1 MTYDE
6 AMICL
11 EHGFPVTVTKK
22 MHDQEHL
29 FGNNYFIFSLGSYLP
44 PKKEKDGL
52 VVSAGIGKE
61 FRSTETVTLD
71 AIEVANSFSNHAE
84 NYLRDGKI
92 QQFKNLIEELMNAG
106 LNQTQVTDRVK
117 KIYKQLKGKNE
128 KDI

>member
-29 FGNNYFIFSLGSYLP
+29 LGNNYFIFSLGSYLP
-44 PKKEKDGL
+44 PKKEKGGL

-71 AIEVANSFSNHAE
+71 TIEVANSFSHHAA

-92 QQFKNLIEELMNAG
+92 EQFKNLIEELMNAG

-117 KIYKQLKGKNE
+117 KIYKQLKGK
-128 KDI
+128 K

>member
-6 AMICL
+6 AKICL
-11 EHGFPVTVTKK
+11 EHGFPVTVTRKL
-22 MHDQEHL
+22 HDREYL

-44 PKKEKDGL
+44 PKKNGGDL
-52 VVSAGIGKE
+52 VISAGIGKE

-71 AIEVANSFSNHAE
+71 AIEVANSFSQYAE

-92 QQFKNLIEELMNAG
+92 KQFKNLIEELMNAG

-117 KIYKQLKGKNE
+117 KIYKQLKGKR
-128 KDI
+128 

>member
-11 EHGFPVTVTKK
+11 EHGFPVTVTRKI
-22 MHDQEHL
+22 HDREYL
-29 FGNNYFIFSLGSYLP
+29 FGKNYFVFSLGSYLP
-44 PKKEKDGL
+44 PKKGNGEL
-52 VVSAGIGKE
+52 VISAGLGKE

-117 KIYKQLKGKNE
+117 KIYKQLKGKQ
-128 KDI
+128 